1 MQNGLIQEKELLK
14 PIKMHVNSPKSV
26 FKLLNN
32 MSEVSEIDI
41 YRDTH
46 RNYYWKTNKISIKLN
61 LYCYHPSEYVVF
73 MCVLIFK
80 PDPLS
85 GFFLPIF
92 RLQ

>member
-1 MQNGLIQEKELLK
+1 MQNGLIQEKELFK

-46 RNYYWKTNKISIKLN
+46 RNYY
-61 LYCYHPSEYVVF
+61 
-73 MCVLIFK
+73 
-80 PDPLS
+80 
-85 GFFLPIF
+85 
-92 RLQ
+92 